1 MVILLS
7 LMVAVPSLQEL
18 VANVKYWWIG
28 SVSVQATDKAVKC
41 VLSVYTL
48 VQIAVVVDLPS
59 SQILAMVQVLV
70 DALDQEPQRFLL
82 QYSEF
87 LVQMHLPVAMRSI

>member
-1 MVILLS
+1 M
-7 LMVAVPSLQEL
+7 
-18 VANVKYWWIG
+18 KYWWIG

-70 DALDQEPQRFLL
+70 DALDQEQQQYWL
-82 QYSEF
+82 QFSEF
-87 LVQMHLPVAMRSI
+87 HVQMLQPVVMHSI